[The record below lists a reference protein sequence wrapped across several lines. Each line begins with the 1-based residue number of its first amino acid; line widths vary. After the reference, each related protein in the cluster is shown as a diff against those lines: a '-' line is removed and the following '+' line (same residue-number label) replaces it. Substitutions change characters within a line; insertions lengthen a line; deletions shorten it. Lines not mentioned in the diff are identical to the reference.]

1 VTGTHCQVAFAQTAQ
16 DDLDDIVAWYDS
28 QLVPEVGL
36 RLVASIIERVEQLE
50 QFPDS
55 GKAVPEFDNP
65 HLRELELPP
74 FRIVY
79 RTDETDTVHVV
90 RVWRAERL
98 MDPALDVNA

>member
-1 VTGTHCQVAFAQTAQ
+1 MTERRCHVDFAQTAQ
-16 DDLDDIVAWYDS
+16 DDLDGTVAWYDS

-36 RLVASIIERVEQLE
+36 GLVASVIDRVEQLE
-50 QFPDS
+50 RFPES
-55 GKAVPEFDNP
+55 GRAVPEFDNP

-98 MDPALDVNA
+98 MDPALEGNA